1 MTIANF
7 LEKFI
12 WEEQSVKGQIKKEA
26 SYVKIITDI

>member
-12 WEEQSVKGQIKKEA
+12 WEEHSVKDQIKKEA
-26 SYVKIITDI
+26 SYVKMVRSI